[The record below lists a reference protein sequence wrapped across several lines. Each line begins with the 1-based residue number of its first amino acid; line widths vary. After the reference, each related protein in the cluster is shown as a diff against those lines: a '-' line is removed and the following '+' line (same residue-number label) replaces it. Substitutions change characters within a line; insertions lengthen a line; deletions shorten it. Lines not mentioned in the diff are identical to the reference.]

1 MMKDILRRVFWPIL
15 KFFETSENSGAHRKS
30 HRVAL
35 NIVGVLFILLSFGSA
50 AAGYASGQIASLI
63 PVLVFFSVGLVAVV
77 LGTLG
82 SNDAVSKIWGIK

>member
-1 MMKDILRRVFWPIL
+1 MKDILRRVFWPIL
-15 KFFETSENSGAHRKS
+15 RFFETSENSGAHKKS

-50 AAGYASGQIASLI
+50 VAGYTSGQIAAFI

-82 SNDAVSKIWGIK
+82 SNAAVSKIWGVR